1 MKKEIKNKITA
12 AEKELRIYQV
22 YELILKGLPRYKI
35 VLYGRDKWD
44 ACERSMD
51 NYIGEVYNLM
61 RDYNLKNHE
70 HNLNLMNSRIEDL
83 INKCYNENDKKT
95 MVQLLKLQSDILGLN
110 KIQMDISGNI
120 EHSIDV
126 IKLISIKKEDDNGI
140 GD

>member
-51 NYIGEVYNLM
+51 NYIGDVYNLM
-61 RDYNLKNHE
+61 RDHNLKNHE

-83 INKCYNENDKKT
+83 INKCYDENDKKT

-126 IKLISIKKEDDNGI
+126 IKLISIKKDDDGI
-140 GD
+140 SN